1 MGHHRR
7 IPAAGACRPPNNVPN
22 HFPDFIQ
29 KSLYYSSRI
38 KKSELGEVGLAIRS
52 QKRLKIN
59 ASLAAE
65 WPRD

>member
-38 KKSELGEVGLAIRS
+38 RKSEFPCRFEFFDFTS
-52 QKRLKIN
+52 N
-59 ASLAAE
+59 F
-65 WPRD
+65 